1 MDKKFEKSQFILRVY
16 MHDKNPAT
24 GKDAMA
30 TYPSFPNKDRF
41 GAEFQFNTMQ
51 DRLLNKKHQGR
62 FKTALF
68 IDVASDRV
76 LKTVHGTK

>member
-16 MHDKNPAT
+16 LHEKNPAT
-24 GKDAMA
+24 GKDRMA

-41 GAEFQFNTMQ
+41 GAEFQFETMQ
-51 DRLLNKKHQGR
+51 DRLLNKKHNGN

-68 IDVASDRV
+68 IETASDRV
-76 LKTVHGTK
+76 LKKVNGTK